1 MSAVKNFS
9 NAASTF
15 NGWLNA
21 VDQKKYVIKTVLT
34 LMKLSTFFCDL
45 FKLN

>member
-21 VDQKKYVIKTVLT
+21 VDQKKYVIKT
-34 LMKLSTFFCDL
+34 LMKLSTCFCDL